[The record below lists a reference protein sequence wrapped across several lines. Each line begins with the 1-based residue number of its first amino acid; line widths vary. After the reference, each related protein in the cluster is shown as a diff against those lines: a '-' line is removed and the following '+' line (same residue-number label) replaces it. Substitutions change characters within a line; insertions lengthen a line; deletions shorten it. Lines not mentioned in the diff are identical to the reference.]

1 MGPIW
6 PLSLAY
12 DLQTYFASGAGAIE
26 FDHKDVLPSPPNE
39 SAIYYW
45 EHSRVSEK
53 CRSQMGVGVI
63 VDSVVAIAPRP
74 WEHILDLGEN
84 ILHEVH

>member
-1 MGPIW
+1 
-6 PLSLAY
+6 
-12 DLQTYFASGAGAIE
+12 LQTYFTSGAWAIE
-26 FDHKDVLPSPPNE
+26 FNYEDVLPSAPDE
-39 SAIYYW
+39 SAIDNW

-84 ILHEVH
+84 ILHKAAFMFV